1 MPYVKDVP
9 RQVAIDPVT
18 SVCSGFFHS
27 VAITVEGALWSWG
40 CNAGGRLGH
49 GDDVAR
55 YLPTAVASIAE
66 LKVKQVAAGL
76 DCTLIIDADGFIWT
90 AGQLNPYN
98 ERTRTFTR
106 FRCCPEAK
114 NVTEMHKPYNETA
127 HTIETR
133 RAKCKAS

>member
-1 MPYVKDVP
+1 M
-9 RQVAIDPVT
+9 AIDPVK
-18 SVCSGFFHS
+18 SVCSGPFHS
-27 VAITVEGALWSWG
+27 VAITVKGALWSWG

-49 GDDVAR
+49 GDEVAR

-66 LKVKQVAAGL
+66 LKVKQVAAGD

-114 NVTEMHKPYNETA
+114 NVTEMHKPLE
-127 HTIETR
+127 
-133 RAKCKAS
+133 

>member
-18 SVCSGFFHS
+18 SVCSGVFHS

-40 CNAGGRLGH
+40 CNAGGRLGY
-49 GDDVAR
+49 GNDVVR
-55 YLPTAVASIAE
+55 YFPTAVASIAE

-76 DCTLIIDADGFIWT
+76 DSTLIIDADGFIWT

-114 NVTEMHKPYNETA
+114 NVTEMHKPLQRNGT
-127 HTIETR
+127 HN
-133 RAKCKAS
+133 KKP